1 MRGGVFVVRGYDY
14 LSLSLTPGFDM
25 KKSQPKRV
33 APKFRTPGLFR
44 NLFFFGFCLCIA
56 WILGEA
62 NKKYAGRERPHLR
75 DINLPGYVF
84 KVPGERYNF
93 RSAQLTLDQLD
104 SLLRKGLIRRVIR
117 LNGNGKDSGGVPV
130 EQEKT
135 LCENRNVDFKL
146 LNAQEKHTAPI
157 IHRLLL
163 EGRCLIHCL
172 YGYDRTGAMVGY
184 HLRRLGYSREEVIRF
199 NGWEGYVERKGAAY
213 GRYLELIE

>member
-1 MRGGVFVVRGYDY
+1 MNKR
-14 LSLSLTPGFDM
+14 
-25 KKSQPKRV
+25 QPKRV
-33 APKFRTPGLFR
+33 APKPKPGTPDLSR
-44 NLFFFGFCLCIA
+44 NLLFFGFCLCVA

-75 DINLPGYVF
+75 DSDLLDYVF
-84 KVPGERYNF
+84 KVRGNRYNY
-93 RSAQLTLDQLD
+93 RSAQLTLEQMD

-117 LNGNGKDSGGVPV
+117 LNGNGKDSGGVPA
-130 EQEKT
+130 EQEKA
-135 LCENRNVDFKL
+135 LCENLKVDFKL
-146 LNAQEKHTAPI
+146 LNSEERDAAPN

-172 YGYDRTGAMVGY
+172 HGYDRTGAMVGY

>member
-1 MRGGVFVVRGYDY
+1 MNKR
-14 LSLSLTPGFDM
+14 
-25 KKSQPKRV
+25 QPKRV
-33 APKFRTPGLFR
+33 APKPKPGTPDLSR
-44 NLFFFGFCLCIA
+44 NLLFFGFCLCVA

-75 DINLPGYVF
+75 DIDLPGYVF
-84 KVPGERYNF
+84 KVPGERYNY

-117 LNGNGKDSGGVPV
+117 LNGNGKDSGGVPA
-130 EQEKT
+130 EQEEAF
-135 LCENRNVDFKL
+135 CEKRKVDFKL
-146 LNAQEKHTAPI
+146 INAQAGNAAST
-157 IHRLLL
+157 IHWQLL

-172 YGYDRTGAMVGY
+172 HGYDRTGAMVGY

-199 NGWEGYVERKGAAY
+199 NGWEGYLERKGEAY